1 MSKNRVTFENA
12 KLLFQNFGGRE
23 SMYNRAGDRNF
34 NVLLDKA
41 TAEAMLEDGWNV
53 KYLKSRDDGAEPE
66 AVLAVSIS
74 YKAKPPNVYLIAG
87 DTRTRIGEDEIE
99 ILDWVDISNIDFIVS
114 PYEWEVNGK
123 TGIKAYLHSMFVTLD
138 ETDLD
143 RKYSEIPVT
152 S

>member
-53 KYLKSRDDGAEPE
+53 KYLKARDDGAEPE

-99 ILDWVDISNIDFIVS
+99 ILDWVDIANIDFIVS

-123 TGIKAYLHSMFVTLD
+123 TGIKAYLHSMFITLD